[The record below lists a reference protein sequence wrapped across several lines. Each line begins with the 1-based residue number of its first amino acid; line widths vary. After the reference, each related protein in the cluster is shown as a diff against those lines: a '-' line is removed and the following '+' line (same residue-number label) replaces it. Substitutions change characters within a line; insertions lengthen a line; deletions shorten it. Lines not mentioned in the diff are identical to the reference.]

1 LFYKDFAAGAVT
13 FPGRMTPLTATCFI
27 FLGAGL
33 IIGEAVRSRRFQ
45 MTAAATLTVVVLMIS
60 CVAVLGYFLG
70 IEVASGGQTSVH
82 MTVQTAG
89 ALFCLGAGLLIWV
102 QKTAKTQR
110 YDFVQWIPITG
121 AVTLMTMIASVSMV
135 TVADLKTSREGR
147 TQAGEVMAAAAA
159 LEDRFLDVQ
168 RATRAYVTVGAPEA
182 LRAYQQAT
190 NELPRYFSPIINFT
204 TGEAAQSATELGSAI
219 SEALE
224 YDALVIKI
232 YQQKGAGGV
241 LKYEE
246 SGKSRNASG
255 RSLDEFKGFKDK
267 EQKLLE
273 ARDEAEQANYNSV
286 GHLLT
291 FGSALA
297 ALLLLFAHSMASR
310 ELWQRRAVEKVLR
323 ESEERFRGSFDNAPI
338 GMALVSPLGRWLKVN
353 RALCDMLGY
362 GGEELLKLDFQSI
375 THAEDLNTDL
385 ENVQQML
392 SGRISSYQMEKRYYH
407 KGGQIVF
414 VTLSVSLVRDRKGEP
429 LYFISQLENITERKR
444 AEQQMAAS
452 LKEKDVLL
460 REIHHR
466 VKNNLQV
473 ISSILKLQ
481 ANYIHDPD
489 ALDVFNEC
497 QDRIRTMALIHEK
510 LYRTEGMARINFKD
524 YLESLT
530 GLLLRSQA
538 AKGTEVRHGFQLESV
553 EVDID
558 TAIPLGLIAN
568 ELISNCLKHA
578 FIGRPR
584 GSVIIR
590 LQRSGAGEYEL
601 VVKDDG
607 NGLSPDFS
615 LEQTQSL
622 GMRLVR
628 ILTGQIR
635 GRVAFRS
642 GPGTEFAI
650 TFPNSPT

>member
-1 LFYKDFAAGAVT
+1 
-13 FPGRMTPLTATCFI
+13 
-27 FLGAGL
+27 
-33 IIGEAVRSRRFQ
+33 
-45 MTAAATLTVVVLMIS
+45 
-60 CVAVLGYFLG
+60 
-70 IEVASGGQTSVH
+70 
-82 MTVQTAG
+82 
-89 ALFCLGAGLLIWV
+89 
-102 QKTAKTQR
+102 
-110 YDFVQWIPITG
+110 
-121 AVTLMTMIASVSMV
+121 
-135 TVADLKTSREGR
+135 
-147 TQAGEVMAAAAA
+147 
-159 LEDRFLDVQ
+159 
-168 RATRAYVTVGAPEA
+168 
-182 LRAYQQAT
+182 
-190 NELPRYFSPIINFT
+190 
-204 TGEAAQSATELGSAI
+204 
-219 SEALE
+219 
-224 YDALVIKI
+224 
-232 YQQKGAGGV
+232 
-241 LKYEE
+241 
-246 SGKSRNASG
+246 
-255 RSLDEFKGFKDK
+255 
-267 EQKLLE
+267 
-273 ARDEAEQANYNSV
+273 
-286 GHLLT
+286 
-291 FGSALA
+291 
-297 ALLLLFAHSMASR
+297 
-310 ELWQRRAVEKVLR
+310 
-323 ESEERFRGSFDNAPI
+323 
-338 GMALVSPLGRWLKVN
+338 
-353 RALCDMLGY
+353 
-362 GGEELLKLDFQSI
+362 
-375 THAEDLNTDL
+375 
-385 ENVQQML
+385 
-392 SGRISSYQMEKRYYH
+392 
-407 KGGQIVF
+407 
-414 VTLSVSLVRDRKGEP
+414 
-429 LYFISQLENITERKR
+429 
-444 AEQQMAAS
+444 MAAS